1 VRAAARQD
9 TNWRARSDAP
19 YRIIFTMKY
28 DEFAFFNQQ
37 LAAMLRDGI
46 PLEGA
51 LRRLCQEMR
60 HGQLRDELQTLEADL
75 AKGVPMADALKPRQ
89 LPELY
94 KRMIL
99 VGVKSGDLPGALT
112 MLADYFQ
119 RQNDVWTRLK
129 SMMTYPLI
137 VMFAAFLIS
146 TALAFLWTCVIGPS
160 MGNVFGGMG
169 IRLPAFTLFTL
180 STLNTIWIFPV
191 ALGVVFLLVAS
202 VVFLP
207 GMRGKYLWRLPAFKE
222 ATVSRIASA
231 LTLLLKN
238 GVSLPDAVGLV
249 EQLETSTAAAADLQ
263 QWQRRLAAG
272 TAKFSEVAAAN
283 RMIPPLFVWVVA
295 SAGEDLTA
303 GFNRAAE
310 IYHSRAL
317 YRTEVALYS
326 VLPIASLFLGAI
338 VLSQACLVISM
349 FLPLVSMVSQ
359 MSGGGG

>member
-1 VRAAARQD
+1 
-9 TNWRARSDAP
+9 
-19 YRIIFTMKY
+19 MKY

-60 HGQLRDELQTLEADL
+60 RGQLRDELQTLEADL

-94 KRMIL
+94 KRMIV

-146 TALAFLWTCVIGPS
+146 TMIAVLWTCVIGPNFRGIFAN
-160 MGNVFGGMG
+160 MGVKM
-169 IRLPAFTLFTL
+169 PWATLFAFH
-180 STLNTIWIFPV
+180 TLNTIWIFPA
-191 ALGVVFLLVAS
+191 ALGIIFFGVLS

-207 GMRGKYLWRLPAFKE
+207 GLRGKFLWRLPAFKE
-222 ATVSRIASA
+222 ATVSRIASS
-231 LTLLLKN
+231 LVLLMKN
-238 GVSLPDAVGLV
+238 GVPLPDAVGLV
-249 EQLETSTAAAADLQ
+249 EQLETSSAAAADLQ
-263 QWQRRLAAG
+263 QWQRKLAAG
-272 TAKFSEVAAAN
+272 AAKFTEVAAVN
-283 RMIPPLFVWVVA
+283 RLVPPLFVWVVA
-295 SAGEDLTA
+295 SAGEDLVA

-310 IYHSRAL
+310 IYHSRAI
-317 YRTEVALYS
+317 YRTEVALFS
-326 VLPIASLFLGAI
+326 VLPLASLFLGAI
-338 VLSQACLVISM
+338 VISQAFLVLSM
-349 FLPLVSMVSQ
+349 FLPMISMVNAL
-359 MSGGGG
+359 SGG

>member
-1 VRAAARQD
+1 
-9 TNWRARSDAP
+9 
-19 YRIIFTMKY
+19 MKY

-60 HGQLRDELQTLEADL
+60 RGNLRDELSALEADL
-75 AKGVPMADALKPRQ
+75 AKGTPMADALAPRQ

-119 RQNDVWTRLK
+119 RQNNVWTRLK

-137 VMFAAFLIS
+137 VMFVAFLVS
-146 TALAFLWTCVIGPS
+146 LALAFLWTCVIGPN
-160 MGNVFGGMG
+160 MTGVFGGMG
-169 IRLPAFTLFTL
+169 MEMPAATVFAL
-180 STLNTIWIFPV
+180 STLQAIWVFPV
-191 ALGVVFLLVAS
+191 VLGILFVLAAAI
-202 VVFLP
+202 VFLP
-207 GMRGKYLWRLPAFKE
+207 GLRGKFLWRLPAFKE
-222 ATVSRIASA
+222 ATVARIGAA

-238 GVSLPDAVGLV
+238 GVSLPDALGLV
-249 EQLETSTAAAADLQ
+249 EQLESSTTAAADLRR
-263 QWQRRLAAG
+263 WQKLLAAG
-272 TAKFSEVAAAN
+272 TVKFSEVAAGN

-303 GFNRAAE
+303 GFSRAAE

-326 VLPIASLFLGAI
+326 VLPIASLFLGAV
-338 VLSQACLVISM
+338 VLSQAFLVISM
-349 FLPLVSMVSQ
+349 FLPLIKMINCL
-359 MSGGGG
+359 SGEG

>member
-1 VRAAARQD
+1 
-9 TNWRARSDAP
+9 
-19 YRIIFTMKY
+19 MKL

-60 HGQLRDELQTLEADL
+60 AGSLRTELQSLEADL
-75 AKGVPMADALKPRQ
+75 ARGTPMADALKPRQ

-99 VGVKSGDLPGALT
+99 VGVKSSDLPGALT

-119 RQNDVWTRLK
+119 RQSSIWMRLK
-129 SMMTYPLI
+129 SMMVYPLI
-137 VMFAAFLIS
+137 VMFVAFLIS
-146 TALAFLWTCVIGPS
+146 AGLAFIWTCVIGPS
-160 MGNVFGGMG
+160 MGEVFGGMG
-169 IRLPAFTLFTL
+169 VRLPAATIFAF
-180 STLNTIWIFPV
+180 STLKVIWVFPV
-191 ALGVVFLLVAS
+191 VLGFMFLIAGS
-202 VVFLP
+202 VVFMP
-207 GMRGKYLWRLPAFKE
+207 GLRGRFLWWLPAFKE
-222 ATVSRIASA
+222 AGVSRIGAA

-238 GVSLPDAVGLV
+238 GVNLPDAIGLV

-263 QWQRRLAAG
+263 QWRRNLAAG
-272 TAKFSEVAAAN
+272 TAKFSEVAAVN

-295 SAGEDLTA
+295 SAGEDLAA

-310 IYHSRAL
+310 IYHSRAI

-326 VLPIASLFLGAI
+326 VLPIASLFLGAV
-338 VLSQACLVISM
+338 VLSQASLVICM
-349 FLPLVSMVSQ
+349 FLPLIKMTTM
-359 MSGGGG
+359 MSGS

>member
-1 VRAAARQD
+1 
-9 TNWRARSDAP
+9 
-19 YRIIFTMKY
+19 MKY

-51 LRRLCQEMR
+51 LRRLCEEMR
-60 HGQLRDELQTLEADL
+60 RGKLRDELQSLEADL
-75 AKGVPMADALKPRQ
+75 AKGTPIADALQSRQ

-146 TALAFLWTCVIGPS
+146 TVIAFLWTCVIGPS
-160 MGNVFGGMG
+160 FRDVFSGMG
-169 IRLPAFTLFTL
+169 MILPAATLFAFATL
-180 STLNTIWIFPV
+180 KTIWVFPV
-191 ALGVVFLLVAS
+191 VLGALFLLLTS
-202 VVFLP
+202 IVFLP
-207 GMRGKYLWRLPAFKE
+207 ALRGKFLWRLPAFKE
-222 ATVSRIASA
+222 ATVSRIGASLA
-231 LTLLLKN
+231 LLLKN
-238 GVSLPDAVGLV
+238 GVNLPDAVGLV
-249 EQLETSTAAAADLQ
+249 EQLETSKASAADLQ
-263 QWQRRLAAG
+263 LWQKKLAAG
-272 TAKFSEVAAAN
+272 STKFSEVAAAN
-283 RMIPPLFVWVVA
+283 RLIPPMFVWIVA

-310 IYHSRAL
+310 VYHSRAI
-317 YRTEVALYS
+317 YRTEVALFS
-326 VLPIASLFLGAI
+326 VLPIASLFLGTV
-338 VLSQACLVISM
+338 VLSQAFLVISM
-349 FLPLVSMVSQ
+349 FLPMIAMINNL
-359 MSGGGG
+359 GGS

>member
-1 VRAAARQD
+1 
-9 TNWRARSDAP
+9 
-19 YRIIFTMKY
+19 MKY

-51 LRRLCQEMR
+51 LARLCQEMR
-60 HGQLRDELQTLEADL
+60 RGELRDELQALEADL
-75 AKGVPMADALKPRQ
+75 AKGTPMVEALKPRQ

-119 RQNDVWTRLK
+119 RQSSIWTRLK

-137 VMFAAFLIS
+137 VMFVAFLIS
-146 TALAFLWTCVIGPS
+146 TVLAFVWTHVIGPS
-160 MGNVFGGMG
+160 MMNVFGGMG
-169 IRLPAFTLFTL
+169 INMPAATLFAF
-180 STLNTIWIFPV
+180 STLQAIWVFPV
-191 ALGVVFLLVAS
+191 VLGILFLMVAS
-202 VVFLP
+202 VIFVP
-207 GMRGKYLWRLPAFKE
+207 GLRGKYLWRLPAFKE
-222 ATVSRIASA
+222 ATVSRIASS

-238 GVSLPDAVGLV
+238 GVTLPDAIGLT
-249 EQLETSTAAAADLQ
+249 EQLETSKAAAADLQ
-263 QWQRRLAAG
+263 VWQKKLAAG
-272 TAKFSEVAAAN
+272 TAKFSEVAAGS
-283 RMIPPLFVWVVA
+283 RLVPPLFVWVVS

-310 IYHSRAL
+310 IYHSRAI

-326 VLPIASLFLGAI
+326 VLPIASLFLGAV
-338 VLSQACLVISM
+338 VLSQAFLVISM
-349 FLPLVSMVSQ
+349 FLPLIAMLNSL
-359 MSGGGG
+359 SGS